1 MAMIGF
7 VGGFGISRRRSR
19 TRTVTCVAA
28 APSVV
33 EQPTE
38 ASLDALRNAE
48 RRSNVRVQG
57 RIIKTGMDEVDR
69 GLPSDYEPE
78 VIEKYWNK
86 RPLQVQR
93 RVLEVGSTIAPFAAK
108 LWFYRQTNQLDAKK
122 KQIAADL
129 RDILTKLGPTFIK
142 LGQGLSVR
150 PDLIGPDLM
159 QELQTL
165 CDSVP
170 GFENEK
176 AFAIVEDELGAP
188 VSELFADVSQKPVAA
203 ASIGQVYKAKI
214 RETGATIAL
223 KVQRPDMLR
232 RVSLDLYLLRKLM
245 YVAQDVQDR
254 FTANKTDFVSLLTAW
269 AAGTYKELDYRHE
282 GKNAVRFAQMMS
294 NLEDIVVPDV
304 YFEYTGRKVIAMEW
318 IDGVKLA
325 DASADQISNL
335 VSLGVE
341 AFLQQLLTL
350 GFIQADPHGGNL
362 LATPDGKLCILDYG
376 LMCTVNR
383 GQMEAMVASIIHL
396 ANRDYERVVDDF
408 IELDFLPPTVDKDAV
423 VPVLGAVLDQALEG
437 GGAKNV
443 NFQSLSSELS
453 QITFDFPFK
462 VPPYF
467 ALIIRALG
475 ILEGIALTADPDF
488 RLVMQAYPYVAK
500 KLLQERSPALSEAL
514 RQILYRD
521 GTFSP
526 ARLQT
531 LVESSQGFLGE
542 GDAFVDF
549 DTPPNQLSSRE
560 ALEFLFSDNGSVLRE
575 IIADEVAN
583 GVDVVARSVV
593 PLSLGNFTRVV
604 PTPILQLV
612 PGGTS
617 SLSEDDEQY
626 LRNLRGLLRFLLYS
640 RTRGLQNGSLAN
652 DIQSVARD
660 ILELGRQFDVI
671 FPKLHNMNKR
681 IVGSLAERAVA
692 RAFDRV
698 RVQQSLRR

>member
-1 MAMIGF
+1 
-7 VGGFGISRRRSR
+7 VC
-19 TRTVTCVAA
+19 CVAA
-28 APSVV
+28 VPSVV

-38 ASLDALRNAE
+38 ASLDALRVAE
-48 RRSNVRVQG
+48 QRSNVRVRG
-57 RIIKTGMDEVDR
+57 RVIKTGMDEVDA
-69 GLPSDYEPE
+69 GLPSDYEPG
-78 VIEKYWNK
+78 VIEKYWNA

-93 RVLEVGSTIAPFAAK
+93 RIAEVGMTVAPFAAK
-108 LWFYRQTNQLDAKK
+108 LWLYRQTKQTESRKK
-122 KQIAADL
+122 EIAADL
-129 RDILTKLGPTFIK
+129 RDILTALGPTFIK

-150 PDLIGPDLM
+150 PDLIGPELM
-159 QELQTL
+159 RELQTL

-170 GFENEK
+170 CFENKK
-176 AFAIVEDELGAP
+176 AFEIIEDELGAP
-188 VSELFADVSQKPVAA
+188 VHDLFSEISAEPVAA

-214 RETGATIAL
+214 RATGTPIAL
-223 KVQRPDMLR
+223 KVQRPDMVR
-232 RVSLDLYLLRKLM
+232 RVSLDLYILRKMMAL
-245 YVAQDVQDR
+245 ATQVQDR
-254 FTANKTDFVSLLTAW
+254 FTANRTDFVSLFTVW
-269 AAGTYKELDYRHE
+269 AAGTWKELDYKNE

-294 NLEDIVVPDV
+294 NLEGIVVPDV

-325 DASADQISNL
+325 NASPSQIEKL

-383 GQMEAMVASIIHL
+383 GQMDAMVSSIIHL

-408 IELDFLPPTVDKDAV
+408 IELDFLPHTVDKSAV
-423 VPVLGAVLDQALEG
+423 IPVLGAVLDQALEG

-475 ILEGIALTADPDF
+475 ILEGIALKSDPNF

-500 KLLQERSPALSEAL
+500 KLLRERSPALSEAL

-521 GTFSP
+521 GTFSF

-531 LVESSQGFLGE
+531 LMESSQGFLGE

-560 ALEFLFSDNGSVLRE
+560 ALEFLFSDNGNVLRE
-575 IIADEVAN
+575 IISDEVAN
-583 GVDVVARSVV
+583 GIDVISRYAI
-593 PLSLGNFTRVV
+593 PLSLGGITRVLPSPV
-604 PTPILQLV
+604 LQLV
-612 PGGTS
+612 PGAVGT
-617 SLSEDDEQY
+617 LPKEDEQY
-626 LRNLRGLLRFLLYS
+626 LRNLRDLLRFLLS
-640 RTRGLQNGSLAN
+640 TQMNEVQRGGIVGSANNIRT
-652 DIQSVARD
+652 VARD
-660 ILELGRQFDVI
+660 IIALSRQFNVI
-671 FPKLHNMNKR
+671 FPRLHQMNKFVLGR
-681 IVGSLAERAVA
+681 LAERAVA
-692 RAFDRV
+692 RTFDGIRA
-698 RVQQSLRR
+698 QQALRQ